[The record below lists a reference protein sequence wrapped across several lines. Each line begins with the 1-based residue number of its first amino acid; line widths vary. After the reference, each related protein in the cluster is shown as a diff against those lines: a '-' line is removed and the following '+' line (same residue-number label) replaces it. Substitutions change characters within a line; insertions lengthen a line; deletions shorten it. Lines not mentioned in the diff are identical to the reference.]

1 MKKIFF
7 KKLAIYSIVFLAS
20 GFSISK
26 AAAQI
31 VFQSKAVTISLTGT
45 STLHDWEMKAAQGT
59 SEVAFTMEA
68 DKIISISRLSF
79 SLPAKSLKSEHEMM
93 DKNTYKA
100 LSADKNP
107 TISFVLSASSVS
119 PTGNNSY
126 QLHCYGKLTI
136 AGTTKETDFV
146 ATCMYN
152 PADKSLTVTG
162 VKAMKMTDYNVKPPT
177 VMMGTIK
184 TGNDINIAYNV
195 RFSH

>member
-7 KKLAIYSIVFLAS
+7 KKVAIYIIVFLAS

-31 VFQSKAVTISLTGT
+31 IFQSKAVTISLTGT

-107 TISFVLSASSVS
+107 TISFVLSASSVT
-119 PTGNNSY
+119 PTGKNSY

>member
-7 KKLAIYSIVFLAS
+7 KKVAIYSIVFLAS

-31 VFQSKAVTISLTGT
+31 IFQSKAVTISLTGT

-59 SEVAFTMEA
+59 SEVSFTMEA

-107 TISFVLSASSVS
+107 TISFVLSTSSVS